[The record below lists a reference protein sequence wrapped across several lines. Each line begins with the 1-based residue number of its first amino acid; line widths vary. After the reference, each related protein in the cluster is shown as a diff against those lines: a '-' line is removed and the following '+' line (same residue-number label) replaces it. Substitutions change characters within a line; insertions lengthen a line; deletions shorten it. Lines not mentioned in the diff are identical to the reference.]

1 MPTRWETFPIE
12 FKGGL
17 VTNLSRLQQGIKQP
31 GSARE
36 LVNFEPSIKGGYRRI
51 NGYTKYSSAHV
62 PPCGD
67 PKVQGSG
74 QSGTSL
80 VLSNV
85 LSAPEA
91 GMTLTI
97 SGVTGTYTISS
108 SSFNSSSKEATLT
121 LSTSLASSPADKA
134 AVLFGNTTGA
144 TEGVFYS
151 KVGGGLVYAFR
162 GGLIWSSNG
171 GAWTKINTPSY
182 GTVLVAGAG
191 QTGTTLNVDG
201 ITSDNY
207 TFRAGDTF
215 SITGVEKV
223 YAVTSVGTT
232 TSGAVSLTISPSL
245 ASSPADNAAITVLN
259 NDLSSG
265 TKARFVEYNFD
276 GTYKLVFVDNYN
288 YPMVWDGTSFKYL
301 NDSTDLLGSERVAV
315 FNDHLFFSKD
325 DLVTFCAPF
334 NEDDFSVANGA
345 GNFRMPGD
353 VSGMI
358 VFRENLIIFT
368 NNSIKALAGTSAS
381 EFALSTIT
389 LDIGC
394 IQGDT
399 IQEVGGDVIFL
410 GPDGLRFLGATDRI
424 GDFSLA
430 LASRNIQ
437 DRIIRFIDSGAP
449 LVSTVV
455 REKNQ
460 YRIFE
465 FTAGRVE
472 SRAEGYIGVQF
483 IDQNFQGF
491 SWSKTE
497 GLKVYRVSSNV
508 YGSVEKIVFVG
519 EDGFVYQMES
529 GSTFDGLAINA
540 KFYGPYLSVN
550 DPTLRKTAYK
560 ISTFYDP
567 EGTFEGVL
575 SLNYDFNDPAKV
587 QPDSVTV
594 SAGGVFS
601 YFGSATFGA
610 DNFGGNP
617 ETVITHQVTGSFN
630 TVSLQYEFNGE
641 DEPFTL
647 DTVLLEYRTNDRK

>member
-36 LVNFEPSIKGGYRRI
+36 LINFEPSIKGGYRRI

-80 VLSNV
+80 VVSNV

-108 SSFNSSSKEATLT
+108 SSFNATSKEATLT

-134 AVLFGNTTGA
+134 SVLFGNTTGT

-201 ITSDNY
+201 ITSDTY
-207 TFRAGDTF
+207 SFRAGDTF
-215 SITGVEKV
+215 SIAGVEKV
-223 YAVTSVGTT
+223 YAVTSVGAT
-232 TSGAVSLTISPSL
+232 TSGAVSLTISPAL

-265 TKARFVEYNFD
+265 TKARFVEYNFN
-276 GTYKLVFVDNYN
+276 GTYKFVFVDNYN

-358 VFRENLIIFT
+358 VFRENLIVFT
-368 NNSIKALAGTSAS
+368 NNSIKALSGTSVS
-381 EFALSTIT
+381 EFVLNTIT

-437 DRIIRFIDSGAP
+437 DRIIRVIDSGAP
-449 LVSTVV
+449 LASTVV

-465 FTAGRVE
+465 FISGRVE
-472 SRAEGYIGVQF
+472 TRAEGYIGVQF
-483 IDQNFQGF
+483 IDQDFQGF

-529 GSTFDGLAINA
+529 GSTFDGSAINA

-567 EGTFEGVL
+567 EGTFEGIL
-575 SLNYDFNDPAKV
+575 SLNYDFNDPDRV
-587 QPDSVTV
+587 QPGSVAV

-601 YFGSATFGA
+601 YFGSSVFGA